1 MPLRN
6 YHILL
11 LVVVVSVLC
20 HITARRT
27 HSALIV
33 GDAIDKIEKYYV
45 DPVDHRQLLESAMKG
60 LQTELDEHSQ
70 FIPPESFAQFEQS
83 LAQEFAGIG
92 VLVEQP
98 EPNTPVRVITPL
110 VGSPALRAGV
120 LPGDRILKVDGEDVS
135 TSTLREVSDRLG
147 GVIGTEVKIV
157 ILRDDSEHVTLQVM
171 REQIPLDS
179 VLGDYRDEDS
189 QWVYRVRN
197 HPRIAM
203 IRCTSFGEKTAAEM
217 ERALRTLDNDFDAL
231 ILDLRGNPGGLLNAA
246 VAVCDMFIE
255 EGEIVSTRGRDR
267 DHKATSEQA
276 TAGTLVEPQI
286 PMAILIDGNSAS
298 ASEIVSSCLQDHQR
312 AAIVGTRSFGKG
324 TVQQVMML
332 EYGRSAFKL
341 TTARYYRPSGAN
353 IHRTPEAKDEDVW
366 GVTPD
371 PGLEVELSDE
381 DRKAISKRWR
391 RATYPVWEDREIT
404 WQADRDEPDP
414 APELD
419 LEFGTVPEPG
429 ATPEPDSGNDASDN
443 SAEENK
449 RSDSD
454 ATQDSNA
461 EEQEQNI
468 EDGSFDDPT
477 LDPQLW
483 RAMEYLQQQIDDRK
497 PTSRAA

>member
-6 YHILL
+6 YHILM

-45 DPVDHRQLLESAMKG
+45 DPVDHRQLLESAMTG
-60 LQTELDEHSQ
+60 LQTQLDQHSQ
-70 FIPPESFAQFEQS
+70 FIPPERFEEFEQS

-98 EPNTPVRVITPL
+98 EPETPVRVITPL
-110 VGSPALRAGV
+110 VGSPALRAGL
-120 LPGDRILKVDGEDVS
+120 LPGDRILKVDQRDVS
-135 TSTLREVSDRLG
+135 SSTLREVSEQLG
-147 GVIGTEVKIV
+147 GPIGTEVEIE
-157 ILRDDSEHVTLQVM
+157 ILRDDSEHVTLRVT

-179 VLGDYRDEDS
+179 VLGDYRDDNS

-217 ERALRTLDNDFDAL
+217 KRGLNGLDNDFDAL

-255 EGEIVSTRGRDR
+255 SGEIVSTRGRDR
-267 DHKATSEQA
+267 SQKASSEQA
-276 TAGTLVEPQI
+276 TAGTLVDPQI
-286 PMAILIDGNSAS
+286 PMAVLIDGNSAS
-298 ASEIVSSCLQDHQR
+298 ASEIVASCLQDHHR
-312 AAIVGTRSFGKG
+312 AVVVGARSYGKG
-324 TVQQVMML
+324 TVQNVLMM

-341 TTARYYRPSGAN
+341 TTARYYRPSGEN
-353 IHRTPEAKDEDVW
+353 IHRTEDATDEDTW

-371 PGLEVELSDE
+371 PELAVELTDD
-381 DRKAISKRWR
+381 DRRAINKRWR
-391 RATYPVWEDREIT
+391 RATYPVWDDREIT
-404 WQADRDEPDP
+404 WLAAAGEAEVEKTEVGEAEVAEPQSEAAQDGGDGGDEQ
-414 APELD
+414 D
-419 LEFGTVPEPG
+419 LSP
-429 ATPEPDSGNDASDN
+429 
-443 SAEENK
+443 
-449 RSDSD
+449 
-454 ATQDSNA
+454 
-461 EEQEQNI
+461 
-468 EDGSFDDPT
+468 DDPM
-477 LDPQLW
+477 LDPQLR
-483 RAMEYLQQQIDDRK
+483 RAMEYLQQLIDNQM